1 MTQERAH
8 DLAQFN
14 VALMRAALDDPIMQG
29 FVDGLERINAL
40 ADAAPG
46 FVWRRI
52 GDPADTAT
60 YYPMGD
66 RTLVN
71 LSVWANGLALKEY
84 VYRSDHI
91 DYLRARR
98 EWFEPMREASLVL
111 WWVPRGHR
119 PSMAEAIA
127 RLEHLRAHGATP
139 QAFTFSNDFP
149 PPLAGSPEA
158 TA

>member
-1 MTQERAH
+1 VTPERLY

-14 VALMRAALDDPIMQG
+14 VAHMKAPLTDPLMKG

-40 ADAAPG
+40 AEAAPG
-46 FVWRRI
+46 FVWRLQDDA
-52 GDPADTAT
+52 GDATAHR
-60 YYPMGD
+60 PLGEH
-66 RTLVN
+66 TLVN
-71 LSVWANGLALKEY
+71 LSVWSDALALKEY

-98 EWFEPMREASLVL
+98 EWFEPMREAWAVM

-119 PSMAEAIA
+119 PSVAEAIE

-139 QAFTFSNDFP
+139 HAFTFSKDF
-149 PPLAGSPEA
+149 AAPEA
-158 TA
+158 SA